1 MSDSLIYFSGN
12 SETPHH
18 TFQFDK
24 IKPLDVKEAILKGIE
39 IENQELEAIV
49 SNYEAPTFSNTVEA
63 FEKTGS
69 LLENATTYMYNML
82 SADTNDELEK
92 IAEELTPILSQHS
105 SDILMNGRLWER
117 IRSVKG
123 QLDCCNKEQQ
133 MLYEKICNSFIDS
146 GANLS
151 EEGKAELRKV
161 KSELSNLTLAFSQN
175 NLRDTN
181 AFTLH
186 VTEEKDLAG
195 LPDSQIEQARMTAQK
210 EKLDGWV
217 FTLQAPSYVPFM
229 TYSAN
234 RELRKRLYM
243 AYNTKCTHGNE
254 NNNFEIVRK
263 IVNLRQEKAKILG
276 YENYADLIL
285 RHRMAANTANVYDLL
300 QNLLNSYKGQAI
312 KEVEAVRSLAEKEE
326 GANFDFMPWDFSYYA
341 HKLQRQLYNLDSEM
355 LRPYFELSSVIK
367 GVFALAEKL
376 YGIRFERNRKIP
388 VYHPDVEAYEVYDEN
403 GEFLAVLYTD
413 YFPRASKQAGAWMTN
428 YKEEWDGTDR
438 PHVAIVMNLS
448 KPTESKP
455 ALLTLSEVETFLHEF
470 GHALHGI
477 FAKTKYRS
485 LSGTNVYWDF
495 VELPSQFM
503 ENYAI
508 EQDFLTTFA
517 KHYQTGETIPA
528 ELIERIVAARNF
540 NVAYACIRQVSF
552 GLLDMAYYTLTSPL
566 TEDVRTFEHKAWAD
580 AKVLPEVEE
589 ACMSV
594 QFGHI
599 MSGGYSAGYYSYKW
613 AEVLDADAFS
623 LFKECG
629 IFNRDL
635 AKKFRDEVL
644 SLGGTK
650 NPMELYVNF
659 RGRRPCLCAL
669 LKRNGIAQQ
678 CSQHKGC

>member
-195 LPDSQIEQARMTAQK
+195 LPDSQIEQARMTAHK

-243 AYNTKCTHGNE
+243 AYNTKCTHDNE

-263 IVNLRQEKAKILG
+263 IVNLRQEKAKIL
-276 YENYADLIL
+276 
-285 RHRMAANTANVYDLL
+285 
-300 QNLLNSYKGQAI
+300 
-312 KEVEAVRSLAEKEE
+312 
-326 GANFDFMPWDFSYYA
+326 
-341 HKLQRQLYNLDSEM
+341 
-355 LRPYFELSSVIK
+355 
-367 GVFALAEKL
+367 
-376 YGIRFERNRKIP
+376 
-388 VYHPDVEAYEVYDEN
+388 
-403 GEFLAVLYTD
+403 
-413 YFPRASKQAGAWMTN
+413 
-428 YKEEWDGTDR
+428 
-438 PHVAIVMNLS
+438 
-448 KPTESKP
+448 
-455 ALLTLSEVETFLHEF
+455 
-470 GHALHGI
+470 
-477 FAKTKYRS
+477 
-485 LSGTNVYWDF
+485 
-495 VELPSQFM
+495 
-503 ENYAI
+503 
-508 EQDFLTTFA
+508 
-517 KHYQTGETIPA
+517 
-528 ELIERIVAARNF
+528 RI
-540 NVAYACIRQVSF
+540 
-552 GLLDMAYYTLTSPL
+552 
-566 TEDVRTFEHKAWAD
+566 
-580 AKVLPEVEE
+580 
-589 ACMSV
+589 
-594 QFGHI
+594 
-599 MSGGYSAGYYSYKW
+599 
-613 AEVLDADAFS
+613 
-623 LFKECG
+623 
-629 IFNRDL
+629 
-635 AKKFRDEVL
+635 
-644 SLGGTK
+644 
-650 NPMELYVNF
+650 
-659 RGRRPCLCAL
+659 
-669 LKRNGIAQQ
+669 
-678 CSQHKGC
+678 

>member
-1 MSDSLIYFSGN
+1 MSNSLIYFCGN

-24 IKPLDVKEAILKGIE
+24 IKPSDVKEAILRGIE
-39 IENQELEAIV
+39 VENQELEEIV
-49 SNYEAPTFSNTVEA
+49 SNSEAPTFSNTVEA

-105 SDILMNGRLWER
+105 SDILMNERLWKR
-117 IRSVKG
+117 ILSIKE
-123 QLDCCNKEQQ
+123 QLDHCDKEQQ

-146 GANLS
+146 GANIS
-151 EEGKAELRKV
+151 EEGKDELRKV
-161 KSELSNLTLAFSQN
+161 KSELSNLTLVFSQN

-181 AFTLH
+181 AFMLH
-186 VTEEKDLAG
+186 VTKQEELVG
-195 LPDSQIEQARMTAQK
+195 LPDSQVEQARLTAKK
-210 EKLDGWV
+210 ENLDGWV

-234 RELRKRLYM
+234 RELRKKLYM
-243 AYNTKCTHGNE
+243 AYNTKCTHDNE

-263 IVNLRQEKAKILG
+263 IVNLRQKKAKILG

-285 RHRMAANTANVYDLL
+285 RHRMAANTTNVYDLL
-300 QNLLNSYKGQAI
+300 QNLLHSYKDQAI
-312 KEVEAVRSLAEKEE
+312 KEVEAVRSVAEKEE
-326 GANFDFMPWDFSYYA
+326 GADFDFMPWDFSYYA

-367 GVFALAEKL
+367 GVFALAGKL
-376 YGIRFERNRKIP
+376 YGIRFVRNSKIP
-388 VYHPDVEAYEVYDEN
+388 VYHPDVEAYEVFDEN
-403 GEFLAVLYTD
+403 GDYLAVLYTD
-413 YFPRASKQAGAWMTN
+413 YFPRTSKQGGAWMTN
-428 YKEEWDGTDR
+428 YKEEQDGTDR

-517 KHYQTGETIPA
+517 KHYKTGETIPA
-528 ELIERIVAARNF
+528 ELISRIVSARNF
-540 NVAYACIRQVSF
+540 NVAYACMRQVSF
-552 GLLDMAYYTLTSPL
+552 GLLDMAYYTLTNIL
-566 TEDVRTFEHKAWAD
+566 TEDIRVFEHKAWAE
-580 AKVLPEVEE
+580 AKVLPEVKD

-635 AKKFRDEVL
+635 AKKFREEIL

-650 NPMELYVNF
+650 KPMDLYVNF
-659 RGRRPCLCAL
+659 RGRRPSLCAL
-669 LKRNGIAQQ
+669 LKRNGIADK
-678 CSQHKGC
+678 CFEHKSC